1 MSPENQHLL
10 MLGRWWF
17 GLLAGLS
24 TGFPVAFVLGG
35 VALLVAG
42 LGVLLGNFDPSFLE
56 AFPSRI
62 FGMMTNETL
71 VAVPLF
77 VFMGIMLEKSRIAES
92 LLEAVASLFGQ
103 LRGGLVVAVLLVG
116 AILAAS
122 TGIVGATVVAR
133 RTPSSAP
140 RNA

>member
-1 MSPENQHLL
+1 MSADNQHIL
-10 MLGRWWF
+10 MLALLLF

-56 AFPSRI
+56 AFPSRV
-62 FGMMTNETL
+62 FGTMSNETL

-77 VFMGIMLEKSRIAES
+77 VFMGMTGFERLDMCVSRSVRID
-92 LLEAVASLFGQ
+92 
-103 LRGGLVVAVLLVG
+103 RVLPVMR
-116 AILAAS
+116 S
-122 TGIVGATVVAR
+122 CRHPTVS
-133 RTPSSAP
+133 RTPPNGQNQPRGAP
-140 RNA
+140 SCCYAS